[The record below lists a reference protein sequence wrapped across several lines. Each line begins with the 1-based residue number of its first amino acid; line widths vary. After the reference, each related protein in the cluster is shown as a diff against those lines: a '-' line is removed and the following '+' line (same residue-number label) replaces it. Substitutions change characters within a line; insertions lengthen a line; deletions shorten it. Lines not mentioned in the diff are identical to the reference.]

1 MDVNKIEKQHHE
13 VERGDPCSSSGSVCI
28 INSKLRK
35 ILRSLW
41 VSFFLFVFFSWKVR
55 ELN

>member
-13 VERGDPCSSSGSVCI
+13 VEQGDPCSSSGSVCI
-28 INSKLRK
+28 INSKPRK

-41 VSFFLFVFFSWKVR
+41 VSFFCFLPVK
-55 ELN
+55 